1 MIRIDTELI
10 FSLIEKN
17 GFRSVGLSAPDG
29 ILYKLPEVAREIE
42 NRYPGVSVFVFLEA
56 TYGTCDLQNAEAD
69 RLNLDAVFNIG
80 HSTDIPKMGTK
91 TFLIGAEYDVDV
103 EAAMATAA
111 EVLRSHGHTKVGLIT
126 TSNYRGAIARA
137 EAILTAAGF
146 EVVKSK
152 PFPSLFEGQV
162 FGCNYYAPRNSNAE
176 AFLFIGQSM
185 FHAAGIYLSTQKPTY
200 LVDPHF
206 GEVTDV
212 KEEGDK
218 MYKKAVLGIY
228 KAKGGDKFGIIVG
241 LREGQSFRAKGEWFK
256 TRLSQLGKV
265 ATLMALRDISPARI
279 NLIRDYDAFIELGC
293 PRIPMADRGFEKPL
307 LSYPQ
312 GLALVRL
319 LEGKDIGDIF
329 NMNVWA

>member
-1 MIRIDTELI
+1 MITIDRERI
-10 FSLIEKN
+10 FSLIEEN
-17 GFRSVGLSAPDG
+17 GFRSVGLAAPDG
-29 ILYKLPEVAREIE
+29 ILYKLPELARDIE
-42 NRYPGVSVFVFLEA
+42 GRYADISVFVFLEA

-80 HSTDIPKMGTK
+80 HSTDIPRMGSR
-91 TFLIGAEYDVDV
+91 TFLIRAEYDVNV
-103 EAAMATAA
+103 EGVMASAA

-126 TSNYRGAIARA
+126 TSNYREAMAKA
-137 EAILTAAGF
+137 EAILAAGGF
-146 EVVKSK
+146 QVVRSK

-162 FGCNYYAPRNSNAE
+162 FGCNYYAARNSNAE

-185 FHAAGIYLSTQKPTY
+185 FHAAGIYLSTMKPTY

-212 KEEGDK
+212 REEGDR

-228 KAKGGDKFGIIVG
+228 KAKAGDKFGIIVG

-256 TRLSQLGKV
+256 SRLSQLGKV

-293 PRIPMADRGFEKPL
+293 PRIPMADRGFEKPV

-312 GLALVRL
+312 GLAMVRL
-319 LEGKDIGDIF
+319 LEGKEIGDIF
-329 NMNVWA
+329 GMEVWA